1 MMLLLMLLWLHC
13 MQNLDEQ
20 DKIERP
26 PVQYYNLSH
35 NLTGDITYHRVDDIT
50 WTTTEANA
58 SQTYII
64 RVTLVNIFGQGIPTG
79 TLCVCMLSIFICVII
94 FDTSLL

>member
-1 MMLLLMLLWLHC
+1 
-13 MQNLDEQ
+13 MQDLDEQ
-20 DKIERP
+20 DKIERS

-64 RVTLVNIFGQGIPTG
+64 SVIPVNIFGQGIPAG
-79 TLCVCMLSIFICVII
+79 RVCEYVCVHVI
-94 FDTSLL
+94 

>member
-1 MMLLLMLLWLHC
+1 MMLLLMLLSLHC
-13 MQNLDEQ
+13 MQDLDEQ

-35 NLTGDITYHRVDDIT
+35 NLTGDITYYRVDDIT

-64 RVTLVNIFGQGIPTG
+64 RVMPVNIFGKGILIG
-79 TLCVCMLSIFICVII
+79 RVCEYVYII
-94 FDTSLL
+94 

>member
-13 MQNLDEQ
+13 MQDLDEQ

-35 NLTGDITYHRVDDIT
+35 NLTGDITYHRVDDST

-64 RVTLVNIFGQGIPTG
+64 RVTPVNIFGKGIPTG
-79 TLCVCMLSIFICVII
+79 TLCVYVCVI
-94 FDTSLL
+94 